1 MAVPA
6 NIHAPEDPLVSAYRD
21 AALLLCPGAALVELG
36 LAVGRAMGL
45 QADQLRRL
53 EFGGLLHDVGKAG
66 IPSEILDKPGALE
79 PHERAVIEQ
88 HTTIGAA
95 MLERAGGL
103 LGDVGRVVRSSHER
117 YDGLGYPD
125 GLAGDAIPI
134 ESRIIACCDA
144 LSAMTTTRPHRDA
157 LSVDEALNRLRRNA
171 GSQFDPA
178 VVDALLLVTAAEPA
192 HPADGVAA

>member
-1 MAVPA
+1 MAGPA
-6 NIHAPEDPLVSAYRD
+6 NINAHEEQLSSVYRD
-21 AALLLCPGAALVELG
+21 AALLLCPSAAVVELG

-45 QADQLRRL
+45 EAEQLRRL

-66 IPSEILDKPGALE
+66 IPREILDKPGALE
-79 PHERAVIEQ
+79 PHERAAIEQ
-88 HTTIGAA
+88 HATIGQA

-103 LGDVGRVVRSSHER
+103 LGEVGRVVRSSHER

-125 GLAGDAIPI
+125 GLAGNAIPI
-134 ESRIIACCDA
+134 EARIIACCDA

-157 LSVDEALNRLRRNA
+157 LTVEEALTRLRRNA

-178 VVDALLLVTAAEPA
+178 VVDALLVVTAAEPGR
-192 HPADGVAA
+192 PADGAAA